1 MSAACSDEVATAWAP
16 LIALPRAREDGKG
29 GYFVSCPTDRH
40 QHGDR
45 SAGLHVT
52 MAENGNVLV
61 HCFAGCDT
69 RDVLR
74 EVGCASKGLYPNT
87 PERRRAQTKA
97 ARAIEAAPDPRLVAI
112 RNAEYEAALAGWRDA
127 ARDVAGAIIDSVA
140 RQRMAQRPRTRRLR

>member
-1 MSAACSDEVATAWAP
+1 MTAPSPDAVAPAWAP
-16 LIALPRAREDGKG
+16 LTALPRAREDGKG
-29 GYFVSCPTDRH
+29 GYYVSCPTDRH

-74 EVGCASKGLYPNT
+74 EVDCTPKDLYPDT
-87 PERRRAQTKA
+87 PERRSAQTKA
-97 ARAIEAAPDPRLVAI
+97 ARAIEAPPDPHLVAI
-112 RNAEYEAALAGWRDA
+112 RNAEYEAAQAGWRDA
-127 ARDVAGAIIDSVA
+127 AREVAEAVVIGMV
-140 RQRMAQRPRTRRLR
+140 RQRRGRELVVL